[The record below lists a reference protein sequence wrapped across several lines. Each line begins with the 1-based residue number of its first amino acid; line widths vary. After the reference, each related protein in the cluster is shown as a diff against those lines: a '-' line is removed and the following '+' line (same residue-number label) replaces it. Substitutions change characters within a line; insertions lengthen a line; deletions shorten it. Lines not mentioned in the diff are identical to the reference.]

1 MGVIPRLLLIILTI
15 ISVFGLPTDLV
26 IVILLLL
33 VVFLALKIIDKI
45 KKHLPLLGILLYQH
59 LSEHDTFFKLLTFYT
74 IFLLFLSPMT
84 LGLWITP
91 NFALNLV
98 NDVFILSIFG
108 IFVDLALY
116 LSIRLRF
123 VGTILS
129 IVMMILG
136 IVMWNTFVV
145 ALFLGLIEGLFL
157 ISNIHS
163 DEKNNKK
170 VQLSK
175 MIVLGLFTISIL
187 AQNELLA
194 LFGVMCNIVYFIMN
208 SKSIYS
214 DKPEITIY

>member
-1 MGVIPRLLLIILTI
+1 
-15 ISVFGLPTDLV
+15 
-26 IVILLLL
+26 
-33 VVFLALKIIDKI
+33 
-45 KKHLPLLGILLYQH
+45 
-59 LSEHDTFFKLLTFYT
+59 
-74 IFLLFLSPMT
+74 
-84 LGLWITP
+84 
-91 NFALNLV
+91 
-98 NDVFILSIFG
+98 
-108 IFVDLALY
+108 
-116 LSIRLRF
+116 
-123 VGTILS
+123 
-129 IVMMILG
+129 MMILG
-136 IVMWNTFVV
+136 IVMWNSFVV